1 MAQHELII
9 ETWRERFPAFC
20 DLTDEQVGTAWDMA
34 TAYIADYDNFLL
46 GGKKLQLA
54 LDLMTAH
61 ISQIRISC
69 ASGGASAGVM
79 TSATEGSVSIG
90 YAPPPFKNG
99 FQAWLASS
107 PYGMELWALI
117 SGALSGGIY
126 VGGKPET
133 LAFRD
138 VGGRFGFLR

>member
-1 MAQHELII
+1 MAQHELNINS
-9 ETWRERFPAFC
+9 WRARFPAFSNLN
-20 DLTDEQVGTAWDMA
+20 DAQVGIAWDMA
-34 TAYIADYDNFLL
+34 TSYIADYDNFMLSD
-46 GGKKLQLA
+46 KRLQLA

-61 ISQIRISC
+61 ISQIRMNSS
-69 ASGGASAGVM
+69 SGGGVSGVM

-99 FQAWLASS
+99 FQAWLAYT

-117 SGALSGGIY
+117 SGALAGGIY

-133 LAFRD
+133 TAFRD
-138 VGGRFGFLR
+138 VGGRFGFL